1 MLRRSILQISSCPA
15 LRTNPKRFV
24 YQIPLHLSSQRNFS
38 TTSKPGGA
46 SASGSPGKPPES
58 NGSLSKFFIGS
69 VALGAAFLAAY
80 QTGYLDQYLKK
91 EHHSVPQEAHVNAT
105 IEELKTVQHS
115 TDQLISPNEKLNN
128 ENPTVQLAEEKI
140 DAHFSE
146 SEIVIED
153 QVDKLNPGQDKFNIA
168 EDGIAAAK
176 ENQLPEYSQSSLT
189 SDDPSKES
197 VVQTDRTIGIKS
209 IEADNI
215 PRPEN
220 GLQNTLTS
228 THSSVSDE
236 NGTKNIPSVQLE
248 IQESEE
254 KRESVLGKYVEQQPT
269 LLEEYHLKNKSERNP
284 ATYIS
289 HGFTENSHFPEEQEA
304 LSGAMDEL
312 KGGYVSEDGKLVFDF
327 LQAIH
332 AAEKRQADLDAHVF
346 NEEKKVLKEKYEK
359 KLKDAAAME
368 FMLAEEA
375 AMLDKELKRE
385 RAKAALAVK
394 SLQEKM
400 EEKLKTELE
409 QKEVEAELKLK
420 QAQELAKAE
429 LNAAIANE
437 KAAQIEKMTEANVN
451 INALC
456 MAFYA
461 RSEEARQSHATQNF
475 ALRALALED
484 ALSKGLPI
492 ETEIASLQSNLVGID
507 KDSVLDLVLASLPE
521 ETRSNGTDTQ
531 LQLKHKFEALKDSV
545 RHFSFFPPGGGGI
558 LAHSLAHV
566 ASWLKVRED
575 DQSGDGIESV
585 INKVESYLAD
595 GKLAE
600 AADCLEESVRGTEA
614 AEIVAGW
621 ARQARNR
628 AISEQAVL
636 LLQSYA
642 SSLSLA

>member
-1 MLRRSILQISSCPA
+1 MFRRSILQISSRPT
-15 LRTNPKRFV
+15 LKRNPRRFV
-24 YQIPLHLSSQRNFS
+24 YQIPLHLSSQKNFS
-38 TTSKPGGA
+38 TVSKPGGA

-58 NGSLSKFFIGS
+58 NGTLSKFFIGS

-80 QTGYLDQYLKK
+80 QTHYLDQYLKK
-91 EHHSVPQEAHVNAT
+91 EHYSVLQEPHVNAT
-105 IEELKTVQHS
+105 IEDLKSVQHS
-115 TDQLISPNEKLNN
+115 TDQLISPSEKFNHK
-128 ENPTVQLAEEKI
+128 NPTVEITEQKI
-140 DAHFSE
+140 DAHFSHP
-146 SEIVIED
+146 EIVVED
-153 QVDKLNPGQDKFNIA
+153 QVDKPIPVQDKSDIA
-168 EDGIAAAK
+168 EDVTAAAK
-176 ENQLPEYSQSSLT
+176 ENQLPEYPESSLT

-197 VVQTDRTIGIKS
+197 VTQSDGIIGIQS
-209 IEADNI
+209 TETVNA
-215 PRPEN
+215 RMEE
-220 GLQNTLTS
+220 GYHHASTS
-228 THSSVSDE
+228 TQTSPDE
-236 NGTKNIPSVQLE
+236 NGMKNIQPEQLE
-248 IQESEE
+248 IQEMGR
-254 KRESVLGKYVEQQPT
+254 RESALGKDIEQQPT
-269 LLEEYHLKNKSERNP
+269 LLEEYHLRNKSERSP

-289 HGFTENSHFPEEQEA
+289 SHDFTENSHFPEGKEA
-304 LSGAMDEL
+304 LNGAMEEL
-312 KGGYVSEDGKLVFDF
+312 KDGYISENGKLVLDF

-332 AAEKRQADLDAHVF
+332 AAEKRQADLDAHAF

-359 KLKDAAAME
+359 KLKDAAARE
-368 FMLAEEA
+368 LMLAEEA
-375 AMLDKELKRE
+375 AMLDRELKRE
-385 RAKAALAVK
+385 RAKASLAIK

-409 QKEVEAELKLK
+409 QKEIETDLKFK
-420 QAQELAKAE
+420 QTQELAKAE

-437 KAAQIEKMTEANVN
+437 KAAQIEKMAEANVN

-492 ETEIASLQSNLVGID
+492 ETEIASLQSYLGSTD

-531 LQLKHKFEALKDSV
+531 LQLKQKFDALKGSV
-545 RHFSFFPPGGGGI
+545 RHFSFFPPGGGGM

-575 DQSGDGIESV
+575 NQSGDGIESV
-585 INKVESYLAD
+585 INKVEVYLAE

-600 AADCLEESVRGTEA
+600 AAACLEESVRGTQA

-621 ARQARNR
+621 VRQARNR

-642 SSLSLA
+642 NSLSFT